1 MSGFT
6 QHIDSPF
13 PDENILFNSASGLT
27 GQQLQKNQLAIQ
39 GQQMDL
45 TAADHEQVGRLAA
58 GLLAEPDLGKRAELY
73 SRGVG
78 MLQAQNLA
86 KYAPPTL
93 PDESTLRSLVSQTIP
108 AQTQAEWLQNL
119 TANKAYTNA
128 GNTASTAAPASTTGA
143 AAPSSVPIPARGTG
157 GPGASA
163 SAPPEWLP
171 YYEEASKATGIP
183 VDLLIAQTR
192 QESGF
197 NPNAKGAAGEVG
209 LFQIKPSTAQSPG
222 FGMTGVDPATLTG
235 PDNVRNNIMFGAQ
248 YLRARMGG
256 GDPTNPAVQAAGLH
270 AYNGGGDPN
279 YVQNVFRYRPTLA
292 PSDPNAAVTAY
303 TPPTA
308 GATTATAAPTTAQPG
323 QPVPTQVAGPPM
335 VSTAPAA
342 PTAAPGGPTLPPAQT
357 DTTQPPA
364 TTAAAPAPTTQPAQP
379 GVRQPPQPPQPPP
392 AGPLPP
398 PPQMPV
404 LNANGLTD
412 IQQRQVNAIAANPQ
426 NKQPAVAAAQQAFV
440 NQNIQL
446 RQQAFSDYMQQ
457 QQLAVAQ
464 GTLSN
469 AQYEARLKAWQA
481 ANPVPTSPRPIQGT
495 ASWDADAKQW
505 VPATPGQPAVQ
516 GVWAY
521 NNQGRGEFQPAAGV
535 PAQGAYE
542 NMKTAYSGDVPTI
555 KVISESGRTAQASA
569 LQLNELADVIKGVQ
583 SGGILPEFRAKVAA
597 LMEANGAKPETIQ
610 AMTGMS
616 SGSDAQVLQKLAVAT
631 IGASAKSDLGSN
643 VGVESLNLYAGANPG
658 LDKLQD
664 ANKRV
669 TNMIRVAREQIDSYS
684 LGAQQHFNQN
694 QTSML
699 HTPQGQVPDY
709 HPLSEYNEKWQ
720 AQNNPQIG
728 AAAIGILNGDGFDKW
743 AARAGPEEALN
754 AVRLAARIDPNIQIP
769 VKGGG
774 FKTAQ
779 EVLSHGAGQ

>member
-1 MSGFT
+1 MAEFT
-6 QHIDSPF
+6 SSPQVS
-13 PDENILFNSASGLT
+13 PTPNVLFDPLMAGKQQAQTN
-27 GQQLQKNQLAIQ
+27 QLQM
-39 GQQMDL
+39 QQIDL

-93 PDESTLRSLVSQTIP
+93 PDESTLRSLVNQTIP

-128 GNTASTAAPASTTGA
+128 GNTASTGAPGTTTGA

-163 SAPPEWLP
+163 SAPTEWLP
-171 YYEEASKATGIP
+171 YFEEASKETGIP
-183 VDLLIAQTR
+183 VDLLLAQAR
-192 QESGF
+192 QESSF
-197 NPNAKGAAGEVG
+197 NPNNVGKSGEIG
-209 LFQIKPSTAQSPG
+209 LFQIMPSTARSPG
-222 FGMTGVDPATLTG
+222 PGMPGVDPATLTG
-235 PDNVRNNIMFGAQ
+235 ADNVRNNILFGAR
-248 YLRARMGG
+248 YLKSKMGG
-256 GDPTNPAVQAAGLH
+256 GDPNNPAVQAAALH
-270 AYNGGGDPN
+270 AYNGLGTGGDPN

-303 TPPTA
+303 APP
-308 GATTATAAPTTAQPG
+308 ATGAPTTTAAAAPAGGGGTPG
-323 QPVPTQVAGPPM
+323 PYQVA
-335 VSTAPAA
+335 STAPTA
-342 PTAAPGGPTLPPAQT
+342 PPGSTVAPGATTLPPAQT

-364 TTAAAPAPTTQPAQP
+364 PTTAAPAPATAQPPQP

-392 AGPLPP
+392 AAPLPP

-426 NKQPAVAAAQQAFV
+426 NKQPQVMAAQQAFV
-440 NQNIQL
+440 NQNVQL

-457 QQLAVAQ
+457 QQLAVQQ

-495 ASWDADAKQW
+495 ASWDAAAKQW

-555 KVISESGRTAQASA
+555 KAISESGRTAQASA

-779 EVLSHGAGQ
+779 EVLSHGTGQ

>member
-1 MSGFT
+1 
-6 QHIDSPF
+6 
-13 PDENILFNSASGLT
+13 
-27 GQQLQKNQLAIQ
+27 
-39 GQQMDL
+39 
-45 TAADHEQVGRLAA
+45 
-58 GLLAEPDLGKRAELY
+58 
-73 SRGVG
+73 
-78 MLQAQNLA
+78 
-86 KYAPPTL
+86 
-93 PDESTLRSLVSQTIP
+93 
-108 AQTQAEWLQNL
+108 
-119 TANKAYTNA
+119 
-128 GNTASTAAPASTTGA
+128 
-143 AAPSSVPIPARGTG
+143 
-157 GPGASA
+157 
-163 SAPPEWLP
+163 
-171 YYEEASKATGIP
+171 
-183 VDLLIAQTR
+183 
-192 QESGF
+192 
-197 NPNAKGAAGEVG
+197 
-209 LFQIKPSTAQSPG
+209 
-222 FGMTGVDPATLTG
+222 
-235 PDNVRNNIMFGAQ
+235 
-248 YLRARMGG
+248 
-256 GDPTNPAVQAAGLH
+256 
-270 AYNGGGDPN
+270 
-279 YVQNVFRYRPTLA
+279 
-292 PSDPNAAVTAY
+292 
-303 TPPTA
+303 
-308 GATTATAAPTTAQPG
+308 
-323 QPVPTQVAGPPM
+323 
-335 VSTAPAA
+335 
-342 PTAAPGGPTLPPAQT
+342 
-357 DTTQPPA
+357 
-364 TTAAAPAPTTQPAQP
+364 
-379 GVRQPPQPPQPPP
+379 
-392 AGPLPP
+392 
-398 PPQMPV
+398 MPV

-457 QQLAVAQ
+457 QQLAVQQ

-495 ASWDADAKQW
+495 ASWDAAAKQW

-555 KVISESGRTAQASA
+555 KAISESGRTAQASA

-779 EVLSHGAGQ
+779 EVLSHGTGQ